1 MAQTNSQIPQ
11 HVSALLSHLTSR
23 PGVQSTLILSRK
35 DGSIIQSTG
44 LLAATSPSS
53 LGTSNTTN
61 NTDNNLENSS
71 PPRGT
76 VTNSS
81 TTDLASP
88 TLPSPESVVS
98 GQPSAN
104 STQNNQQPYKPSQAE
119 TLAAHIFAFMTS
131 ASGLA
136 LSLSGSGSTGNDDV
150 GYDSRSKGINGTLEN
165 GTTTDVTTTTTDR
178 THEREEDDEIKL
190 LRLRTKKNEIVVVPD
205 RKYLLCVVHDAAGAG
220 ATSSSGGGTARTS
233 THKTQSRL
241 HKLRPPPLA
250 TIDSERLHR
259 RRGEDP
265 DRLKAVWSAIAQHE
279 EYLQEILLKFL
290 RDKAEKGLVTIYG
303 EPQSSKDLRV
313 PVISFTVKDMPS
325 RRVVEEV
332 EKISK
337 LGFRNGHMYSHRLLK
352 DVFGLEDMEDGVVRI
367 SMLHYSTGKKTTV
380 I

>member
-1 MAQTNSQIPQ
+1 M
-11 HVSALLSHLTSR
+11 
-23 PGVQSTLILSRK
+23 
-35 DGSIIQSTG
+35 
-44 LLAATSPSS
+44 AATF
-53 LGTSNTTN
+53 
-61 NTDNNLENSS
+61 D
-71 PPRGT
+71 
-76 VTNSS
+76 V
-81 TTDLASP
+81 
-88 TLPSPESVVS
+88 
-98 GQPSAN
+98 
-104 STQNNQQPYKPSQAE
+104 SQAR
-119 TLAAHIFAFMTS
+119 TRFRGLNQPVVLLDN
-131 ASGLA
+131 AS
-136 LSLSGSGSTGNDDV
+136 
-150 GYDSRSKGINGTLEN
+150 R
-165 GTTTDVTTTTTDR
+165 
-178 THEREEDDEIKL
+178 
-190 LRLRTKKNEIVVVPD
+190 VP
-205 RKYLLCVVHDAAGAG
+205 K
-220 ATSSSGGGTARTS
+220 TS

-367 SMLHYSTGKKTTV
+367 SMLHYSTEKQR
-380 I
+380 